1 MAKAAPRY
9 AKALLETLSSS
20 GQLEK
25 TLPLAKAL
33 AALPPEL
40 ASRLSD
46 ATVPVQKRTQ
56 ALLSAIGNPSTDS
69 VMGRFVSLLAQRRR
83 LGEISEIA
91 ASLVSQF
98 ELRSGIVRGTVFA
111 KSPLSSIQIQTLEKS
126 LSRSRT
132 GSKVELSQ
140 KSDESILG
148 GFRVRL
154 GDNVL
159 DATANNQLN
168 QARRALL
175 SA

>member
-9 AKALLETLSSS
+9 AKALLEALSSS

-25 TLPLAKAL
+25 TLPTAKAL

-56 ALLSAIGNPSTDS
+56 ALLSAIGNPAPDS
-69 VMGRFVSLLAQRRR
+69 VMGRFVSLLAHRRR
-83 LGEISEIA
+83 LGEIAEIA

-98 ELRSGIVRGTVFA
+98 ELRTGIVRGTVYA
-111 KSPLSSIQIQTLEKS
+111 KAPLSSIQIQTLEKS
-126 LSRSRT
+126 LSRT

-140 KSDESILG
+140 KSDDSILG